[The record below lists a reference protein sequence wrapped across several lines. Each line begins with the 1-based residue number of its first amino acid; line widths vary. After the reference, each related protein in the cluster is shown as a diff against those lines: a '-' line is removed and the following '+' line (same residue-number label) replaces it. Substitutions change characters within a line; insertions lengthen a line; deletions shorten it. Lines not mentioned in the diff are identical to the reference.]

1 LEYDPLRKV
10 TTELEAS
17 RIRLTTRELEV
28 LHLLSVGKSSKQI
41 GDSLQISC
49 RTVETH
55 RANVMRK
62 FNVHSVTELL
72 HFAFANELMQVEN
85 TISDL
90 SLTTTF
96 GIGSASIPIR
106 P

>member
-1 LEYDPLRKV
+1 MAHDPLMKV
-10 TTELEAS
+10 MTEQKAS
-17 RIRLTTRELEV
+17 RIRLTTREFEV
-28 LHLLSVGKSSKQI
+28 LRLLSVGRSSKQI

-72 HFAFANELMQVEN
+72 HFAFANEFMQVEN
-85 TISDL
+85 STSDL

-96 GIGSASIPIR
+96 SIGAGSFPGQT
-106 P
+106 

>member
-1 LEYDPLRKV
+1 
-10 TTELEAS
+10 
-17 RIRLTTRELEV
+17 
-28 LHLLSVGKSSKQI
+28 
-41 GDSLQISC
+41 
-49 RTVETH
+49 
-55 RANVMRK
+55 MRK

-90 SLTTTF
+90 SLATTF
-96 GIGSASIPIR
+96 GIRAASFPVR

>member
-1 LEYDPLRKV
+1 MAHDPLRKV
-10 TTELEAS
+10 TAELEAS
-17 RIRLTTRELEV
+17 RICLTTRELEV

-55 RANVMRK
+55 RANAMRK

-72 HFAFANELMQVEN
+72 HFALANELMQVESV
-85 TISDL
+85 TLI
-90 SLTTTF
+90 
-96 GIGSASIPIR
+96 
-106 P
+106 